1 VWGVGLDRRLWYCKK
16 PCTDG
21 KWTTQGAFSNAIQV
35 EGDSTGTGGKY
46 STIPTEMWLL
56 EPAVFRSGASVLK
69 PNKRLQTWWIDKQFK
84 YDLYGN
90 MIHKQFLQAVNKIAP
105 MVGASASV
113 KVHSGGNNS
122 NGSTLKIIRIG
133 ENTVRAELGGYSFIS
148 YYKHKCPSAFPYPVE
163 TGAYVN
169 AGLCYN
175 KKQYAQRGSGVWGS
189 WCAWNP
195 EDPNIKNQVSAEGKW
210 AKCKDVVNAKLAKCP
225 SAYPYPV
232 EKGAYVNAKLCYNKQ
247 QYAHQGWGAANSWC
261 AWNPED
267 PSIKNQLPVYGKP
280 CKDVVNTESFTTM
293 TTQSASDTDPSS
305 YTSFIENAPSP
316 SIVFDAMDNDIIIS
330 VTCYP
335 SDDANNKK
343 PILHKCTVKNFPLQS
358 WVNLAISLYGRTLDI
373 YIDGKLARTCNLP
386 GIVKADPNADVLVT
400 PLGGFGGYTTDIQ
413 YWDTAI
419 NPEQAYN
426 IYRQGLDESVL
437 GELFDKYRVKVS
449 LLEDNKVQGSVEI

>member
-1 VWGVGLDRRLWYCKK
+1 
-16 PCTDG
+16 
-21 KWTTQGAFSNAIQV
+21 
-35 EGDSTGTGGKY
+35 
-46 STIPTEMWLL
+46 
-56 EPAVFRSGASVLK
+56 
-69 PNKRLQTWWIDKQFK
+69 
-84 YDLYGN
+84 
-90 MIHKQFLQAVNKIAP
+90 
-105 MVGASASV
+105 
-113 KVHSGGNNS
+113 
-122 NGSTLKIIRIG
+122 
-133 ENTVRAELGGYSFIS
+133 
-148 YYKHKCPSAFPYPVE
+148 
-163 TGAYVN
+163 
-169 AGLCYN
+169 
-175 KKQYAQRGSGVWGS
+175 
-189 WCAWNP
+189 
-195 EDPNIKNQVSAEGKW
+195 
-210 AKCKDVVNAKLAKCP
+210 
-225 SAYPYPV
+225 
-232 EKGAYVNAKLCYNKQ
+232 
-247 QYAHQGWGAANSWC
+247 
-261 AWNPED
+261 
-267 PSIKNQLPVYGKP
+267 
-280 CKDVVNTESFTTM
+280 M